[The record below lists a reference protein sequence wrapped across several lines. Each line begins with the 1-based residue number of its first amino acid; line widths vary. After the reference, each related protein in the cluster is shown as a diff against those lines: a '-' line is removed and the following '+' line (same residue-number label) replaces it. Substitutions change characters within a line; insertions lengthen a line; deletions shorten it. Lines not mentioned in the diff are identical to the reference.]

1 MQCVRCQGLMI
12 VDRFVDMDQSGNA
25 QFVGWRCLVCGN
37 ITDPVMAANRRN
49 PPVLKRALPT
59 QKFAA

>member
-37 ITDPVMAANRRN
+37 ITDSLIAANQQQ
-49 PPVLKRALPT
+49 PPALKRSLP
-59 QKFAA
+59 KRPLAA